1 MKLGV
6 YDRVVDNKLIFAVN
20 THLPLTENK
29 GEFKLVID
37 SERAKAIILVY
48 TVCQSFNHGL
58 IEDEGQYDEQLKAA
72 NQLLD
77 DIELLDK
84 DFEYSSLYFDEPFG
98 RWCIEYNK
106 RNTCHFINIEDI
118 EDSEVLVNMCVEFLE
133 TIGAE
138 VPEEAKLLNSL

>member
-48 TVCQSFNHGL
+48 TIIQSFDHGL
-58 IEDEGQYDEQLKAA
+58 IEDEGQYDDQLKAA

-98 RWCIEYNK
+98 RWCIEYDE
-106 RNTCHFINIEDI
+106 RNTCHFINIED
-118 EDSEVLVNMCVEFLE
+118 SEVLVEMCVEFLE

-138 VPEEAKLLNSL
+138 VPEEAKLLAAL

>member
-6 YDRVVDNKLIFAVN
+6 YDRDVDNKLIFAVN

-48 TVCQSFNHGL
+48 TICQSFNTGL
-58 IEDEGQYDEQLKAA
+58 IEDEGQYDEQLEAA
-72 NQLLD
+72 NKLLD
-77 DIELLDK
+77 DIELVDK
-84 DFEYSSLYFDEPFG
+84 DFEYIGLYFDEPFG
-98 RWCIEYNK
+98 RWCIEYDK
-106 RNTCHFINIEDI
+106 HNTCHIISI
-118 EDSEVLVNMCVEFLE
+118 EDSEVLVETCVEFLE